1 MFSKEEERGKITNI
15 LPYLSGSGSKAV
27 GSENT
32 SRIFDPDDTYTDTK
46 STNPNQNLYAYMEY
60 MESYSDKKDSGEGV
74 AMEDNKLFEKY
85 MDKIDRDQRELR
97 DDMRERESRIEKQIS
112 DSEARE
118 NERMN
123 RIEQLIQ
130 SQNDKIDALKDEVGK
145 KLEDD
150 KKYRHTN
157 NIAIVLG
164 VIATALTMVG
174 IYYATVSMVTDII
187 GVAAK

>member
-46 STNPNQNLYAYMEY
+46 STNPNQNRYAYMEY